1 MLFGKQCPT
10 RATRILVPAISQ
22 TPRPSRVVAL
32 GYLLDPPAAVASRV
46 HDLTGRLTLREQPD
60 DLVVGALDGVFGLA
74 VAVFELFG
82 LKMFFESYLL
92 RHNAIFYNRI
102 QYHTARRG
110 KRAGKEEKS
119 VSIEE
124 NKALSNRVAQAIGK
138 GELDVLDELMAPEL
152 AEEFKRDV
160 AKIRR
165 AFPDY
170 AGTNVEQIA
179 EGEKVANRFVFLGT
193 HLGEF
198 EGVTPTG
205 KRVEFV
211 GHSID
216 RVVEGKI
223 VESWVEVDMLGV
235 MEQLGVVPEP
245 GQSEEATPT

>member
-1 MLFGKQCPT
+1 
-10 RATRILVPAISQ
+10 
-22 TPRPSRVVAL
+22 VVA
-32 GYLLDPPAAVASRV
+32 DPGQGV
-46 HDLTGRLTLREQPD
+46 LTLRLRSRRRPESAAPACPSFAFSASLRVSGSGQSSYRDAPDIFGWHHAHSVLWSVKGKRIGKEQTYVRARDQGLIQPGRAISEG
-60 DLVVGALDGVFGLA
+60 DLDALDD
-74 VAVFELFG
+74 
-82 LKMFFESYLL
+82 
-92 RHNAIFYNRI
+92 I
-102 QYHTARRG
+102 
-110 KRAGKEEKS
+110 
-119 VSIEE
+119 
-124 NKALSNRVAQAIGK
+124 
-138 GELDVLDELMAPEL
+138 MAPEL

-160 AKIRR
+160 TEIRR

-205 KRVEFV
+205 KRIEFI

-235 MEQLGVVPEP
+235 MQQLGAVPEP
-245 GQSEEATPT
+245 GQS